1 MRWTVVSRA
10 ARAVLL
16 ALLLG
21 LHLLTRLDAHSAIP
35 LGERHFYPTSYLVSL
50 SLVSGHGFNFL
61 VPRGSSAELPLSAVV
76 ETARAK
82 GGAAGRVMD
91 FISGQGPDELS
102 RHDLDDFLA
111 SGAEVVP
118 VSNTGPGAGGS
129 GLLATSRVLDIHV
142 TAWLWRLFG
151 IGWPALFAFYALVS
165 TIANLC
171 VFLIAR
177 RLGGSF
183 WAGAIA
189 SLGFLASPLECY
201 AATWSIRDTCP
212 LWFAAL
218 GYCLLLR
225 LYRPSPRL
233 ALACAGWVALGFFSL
248 VGIGWRPDVQLLTA
262 LSLASLVVWL
272 VLVDRQ
278 PASRVALAAACFVA
292 GCVLVHLL
300 IAWLGAWE
308 YRKTGGPQ
316 FAGWQD
322 GHARTDFVS
331 GTFHVAWYGE
341 QARSEL
347 LGTENTFQVARD
359 DRLTVVQADYFGE
372 RRAQRGEPAAS
383 LGTHFE
389 RSRAMYLELA
399 AYEAYAWW
407 LRFPAFLQLAAR
419 VDRPVVPGANTRGG
433 DENQARAFVARR
445 PGWLKAAYRYV
456 LDPYR
461 QAVPWLFALGL
472 VTSLLSWRVLALPLG
487 AFFFGYAALLML
499 TLPESKHWA
508 QLLLPL
514 HVFAA
519 LGLFDLVAFGV
530 RLSSR
535 SPARWPGKVPAVRA
549 ALAVAALML
558 GWALVGVVAKRV
570 SRGQRQRIAQS
581 ILDHAPAGPAGWE
594 SLQQAKLVSFRVA
607 SAAAPPAGYLLKV
620 KGGNRTLDLFCI
632 HVREASEGQPPLAY
646 WTRHVVEPGREQYF
660 FVNLVT
666 SARTRDPR
674 PYTIHVRATGSSRLT
689 ASARL
694 DLSTWSIG
702 LPLSFVFE
710 PGDGRAGAPFIGD
723 ELPATQTLS
732 VEEVRALLP

>member
-1 MRWTVVSRA
+1 MVVSRA
-10 ARAVLL
+10 GRAVLL

-21 LHLLTRLDAHSAIP
+21 LHLLTRLEAHSSIP
-35 LGERHFYPTSYLVSL
+35 LSERHFYPTSYLVSL
-50 SLVSGHGFNFL
+50 SIVSGHGFNYL
-61 VPRGSSAELPLSAVV
+61 VPRGSAELPLTAVV
-76 ETARAK
+76 QAARAS

-91 FISGQGPDELS
+91 FISGRGADALS
-102 RHDLDDFLA
+102 RQDLDEFLA

-118 VSNTGPGAGGS
+118 VSNTGPGSGGT
-129 GLLATSRVLDIHV
+129 GLLATSRVLDIHL

-151 IGWPALFAFYALVS
+151 IGWPVLFVFYALVS
-165 TIANLC
+165 TIANFC

-212 LWFAAL
+212 LWFTAL

-225 LYRPSPRL
+225 LYRPSQRL
-233 ALACAGWVALGFFSL
+233 AIACAGWVTLGFFSL
-248 VGIGWRPDVQLLTA
+248 VGIGWRPDVQLFTA
-262 LSLASLVVWL
+262 LSLTSLVAWL
-272 VLVDRQ
+272 ALVDRL

-300 IAWLGAWE
+300 IAWLGVFE
-308 YRKTGGPQ
+308 YRRTGDPL
-316 FAGWQD
+316 AEWENERR
-322 GHARTDFVS
+322 ADFVT
-331 GTFHVAWYGE
+331 GPFHVAWYGE

-359 DRLTVVQADYFGE
+359 DRLTVLQADYFGQ
-372 RRAQRGEPAAS
+372 RRAQRAEPAAS

-389 RSRAMYLELA
+389 RTRAMYLELA
-399 AYEAYAWW
+399 AYNAYAWW
-407 LRFPAFLQLAAR
+407 LRFPTFLAFAAGI
-419 VDRPVVPGANTRGG
+419 DRPVVPGANIRG
-433 DENQARAFVARR
+433 DEGQASVFLAALPV
-445 PGWLKAAYRYV
+445 WLKPVYNV
-456 LDPYR
+456 LDLYR
-461 QAVPWLFALGL
+461 RTVPWLFALGL
-472 VTSLLSWRVLALPLG
+472 LTSLLQWRALALPLG
-487 AFFFGYAALLML
+487 VFFFAYAAVLML

-519 LGLFDLVAFGV
+519 LGLFDLGALAA

-535 SPARWPGKVPAVRA
+535 SPGRWPPKGRAVRA
-549 ALAVAALML
+549 AVAVAALGL
-558 GWALVGVVAKRV
+558 GWALAGVAAERI
-570 SRGQRQRIAQS
+570 SRSQRKQIVES
-581 ILDHAPAGPAGWE
+581 ILDRAPAGTGGWE
-594 SLQQAKLVSFRVA
+594 SLQEAKLVTFRVPQEG
-607 SAAAPPAGYLLKV
+607 AAPPMGYLLRV

-632 HVREASEGQPPLAY
+632 HVREASEHLPPLAY
-646 WTRHVVEPGREQYF
+646 WTRHVIEAGREQYF

-666 SARTRDPR
+666 SPRLRDPR
-674 PYTIHVRATGSSRLT
+674 AYTLQVRTTGSSRLL

-694 DLSTWSIG
+694 DLSTWSVG

-710 PGDGRAGAPFIGD
+710 RGDGRAGAAFVGD
-723 ELPATQTLS
+723 EPPATQTVS
-732 VEEVRALLP
+732 VEEARALLP

>member
-1 MRWTVVSRA
+1 MRWMVVSRVG
-10 ARAVLL
+10 RAVLL

-21 LHLLTRLDAHSAIP
+21 LHLLTRLEAHSSIP

-50 SLVSGHGFNFL
+50 SLVSGHGFNYL
-61 VPRGSSAELPLSAVV
+61 VPRGSVELPLAVV
-76 ETARAK
+76 VPAARAG

-91 FISGQGPDELS
+91 FISGRGADELS
-102 RHDLDDFLA
+102 RQDLDDFLA
-111 SGAEVVP
+111 SGAVVVP
-118 VSNTGPGAGGS
+118 VSNTGPGAGGD
-129 GLLATSRVLDIHV
+129 GLLATSRVLDIHL

-151 IGWPALFAFYALVS
+151 IGWPALFVFYALVS

-177 RLGGSF
+177 RLSGSF

-201 AATWSIRDTCP
+201 AATWSIRDTSP

-218 GYCLLLR
+218 GYYLLLR

-233 ALACAGWVALGFFSL
+233 SAACAGWVTLGFFSL
-248 VGIGWRPDVQLLTA
+248 VGLGWRPDVQLLTA
-262 LSLASLVVWL
+262 LSLASLVAWL
-272 VLVDRQ
+272 ALVDRQ

-300 IAWLGAWE
+300 IAWLGAFE
-308 YRKTGGPQ
+308 YRKTGGPLL
-316 FAGWQD
+316 AGWED
-322 GHARTDFVS
+322 DARTDFVS

-372 RRAQRGEPAAS
+372 RRAQRAEPAAS

-399 AYEAYAWW
+399 AYDAYAWW
-407 LRFPAFLQLAAR
+407 LRFPAFLALAAR
-419 VDRPVVPGANTRGG
+419 VDRPVVPGANIRGG
-433 DENQARAFVARR
+433 DESQARAFVARL
-445 PGWLKAAYRYV
+445 PGWLKPAHRYV

-472 VTSLLSWRVLALPLG
+472 LTSLLRWRTLALPLG
-487 AFFFGYAALLML
+487 AFFFGYAAVLML

-519 LGLFDLVAFGV
+519 LGLFDLVALGV
-530 RLSSR
+530 RFASR
-535 SPARWPGKVPAVRA
+535 SPARRPRKARAVRA
-549 ALAVAALML
+549 ALAVAALIL
-558 GWALVGVVAKRV
+558 GWALVGVVAERV
-570 SRGQRQRIAQS
+570 SRDKRQRIVES
-581 ILDHAPAGPAGWE
+581 ILDRVPAGAGAWE
-594 SLQQAKLVSFRVA
+594 SLQEAKLVSFRVPA
-607 SAAAPPAGYLLKV
+607 SDAAPPVGYLLRV
-620 KGGNRTLDLFCI
+620 KGGTRTLDLFCI
-632 HVREASEGQPPLAY
+632 HVREASEGLPPLAY
-646 WTRHVVEPGREQYF
+646 WTRHVVEPAREQYF

-666 SARTRDPR
+666 SPRSRDPR
-674 PYTIHVRATGSSRLT
+674 PYTLHVRATGSSRLL

-710 PGDGRAGAPFIGD
+710 RGDGRAGAPFIGD
-723 ELPATQTLS
+723 ELPATQTVS
-732 VEEVRALLP
+732 VEEAQALLP